1 MYITQ
6 RITKKWCHFAKLIIS
21 LNVLLLNV
29 TRRWTFNAVPAPHL
43 LSLFLTRQPYPPWK
57 SQIAHSGIHPFGI
70 NFQIHFVSLTS
81 LVSIHLLIHLSTHL
95 SSSPPSRHPSLLH
108 SFTPGSKPTFSTNPS
123 HLNFTSLPIG
133 LPSWSWG
140 WTGLTTLI
148 SLFLVFFIHFL
159 FIPYSRLSWWSVSLL
174 LHVKCAVSYRIVLN
188 VSRRLTLN
196 NNNNTTICKAP

>member
-95 SSSPPSRHPSLLH
+95 SSSPPLVIHHFFTLSLQAQNLP
-108 SFTPGSKPTFSTNPS
+108 FQQILPT
-123 HLNFTSLPIG
+123 
-133 LPSWSWG
+133 
-140 WTGLTTLI
+140 
-148 SLFLVFFIHFL
+148 
-159 FIPYSRLSWWSVSLL
+159 
-174 LHVKCAVSYRIVLN
+174 
-188 VSRRLTLN
+188 LTLLFYPLD
-196 NNNNTTICKAP
+196 CLRDHGDGPDLPRSSVYF